1 MDSEIIDAVTGWD
14 SAPAERGYGGLRS
27 LADDGFTGAVVA
39 GMTWGFMLNGRLLG
53 VFDGTVDGF
62 EGESIE
68 AYRAPDPA
76 LPLLYAMRETGGDVR
91 AQYYTEETPLQ
102 DADGTLSA
110 GGFTGYV
117 ELSENV
123 LSGDY
128 YVVYHGGKS
137 MSAAFVGNSRRLITG
152 DEAFERA
159 SGEVGIYKVYDV
171 DLDLVDIPGGEP
183 DEEAAETAGVA
194 AGGVAPAGDE
204 AAEDAAED
212 ADAPTATDEPETTT
226 DADEDDAETPDIG
239 GVDDDADFVGDEPAA
254 ADEPEP
260 ADGEPAPAASA
271 DAAAGDAEPTEPS
284 TPDDGPTG
292 SEPDPSGPASEPQSS
307 ESAEATAPSASRSSQ
322 ADAESRS
329 PTTDGPVVVDAPQK
343 NGEPAAADEPS
354 AADDAT
360 GDDVFSAEAQWR
372 NARSIPSLDPRDAEG
387 ESVDGRP
394 GTPRSHQR
402 NTTHATHRRP
412 SRGGAAAES
421 RPSPEDQPTQRQS
434 QPAEQTSEEPAVD
447 PAEAES
453 LKQRVESLSSER
465 DRLES
470 ERDALRE
477 ERDEHRSR
485 AEELEGRVA
494 ELESE
499 VERLRRQLDEAGI
512 RSTDRSMSAD
522 EALRGTNLFV
532 RYARKGEATLEK
544 AHDGQASREEVT
556 ENLRLEH
563 HTTFDTEGLGID
575 GQPYEEFLHETPEY
589 GFAKWVVTDL
599 LYEIGETGNRSSL
612 AGVFDSIPKADRIE
626 LYGSV
631 SIPLGDGEAE
641 SRQFDIIVRD
651 QMGEPLFVANLNDS
665 RDPATRPMVTQLIK
679 DSKTVAD
686 AKETLGS
693 AFMVTK
699 SFFEPGALEAA
710 TEETGGGL
718 LSRSK
723 RKSFVKL
730 SRKQGYHLC
739 LVEARGGEFHLNVP
753 DL

>member
-14 SAPAERGYGGLRS
+14 SAPAERGHGGLRS

-53 VFDGTVDGF
+53 VFDGTVDDF
-62 EGESIE
+62 EGESFE
-68 AYRAPDPA
+68 AYRAPDSA

-159 SGEVGIYKVYDV
+159 SDEVGIYKVYDV
-171 DLDLVDIPGGEP
+171 DIDLVDIPGGDP
-183 DEEAAETAGVA
+183 DEEADETAGVA

-204 AAEDAAED
+204 EV
-212 ADAPTATDEPETTT
+212 
-226 DADEDDAETPDIG
+226 EDDAEG
-239 GVDDDADFVGDEPAA
+239 ADDPAA
-254 ADEPEP
+254 ADEPAAFET
-260 ADGEPAPAASA
+260 ADADDDTDKGEPVDDGSADEEPTPAVSA
-271 DAAAGDAEPTEPS
+271 DAAADDAEPSDSS
-284 TPDDGPTG
+284 TPDDGET
-292 SEPDPSGPASEPQSS
+292 EATPDPSAPPSGPQSPAQAEPTTPPAKRPAPE
-307 ESAEATAPSASRSSQ
+307 ES
-322 ADAESRS
+322 ESRS
-329 PTTDGPVVVDAPQK
+329 PTAEGSVVVDTPQK
-343 NGEPAAADEPS
+343 NGEQASPEPPAG
-354 AADDAT
+354 DDAT

-402 NTTHATHRRP
+402 NTKQATHHRP
-412 SRGGAAAES
+412 SRGGAGGGS
-421 RPSPEDQPTQRQS
+421 RPSPEDQPTQQQS
-434 QPAEQTSEEPAVD
+434 QPAEQTPEEPAVD

-453 LKQRVESLSSER
+453 LKQRVEALASER

-485 AEELEGRVA
+485 AEELEDRVA

-499 VERLRRQLDEAGI
+499 VERLRGQLDEAGI

-544 AHDGQASREEVT
+544 AHDGQASREEVV

-631 SIPLGDGEAE
+631 SIPLGDGESE

-679 DSKTVAD
+679 DSKSVAN

-693 AFMVTK
+693 AFVVTK

>member
-159 SGEVGIYKVYDV
+159 SDEVGIYKVYDV
-171 DLDLVDIPGGEP
+171 DIDLVDIPGGDP
-183 DEEAAETAGVA
+183 DEEADETAGVA
-194 AGGVAPAGDE
+194 AGGVAGGVAPTGDE
-204 AAEDAAED
+204 GAED
-212 ADAPTATDEPETTT
+212 ADAPTATDEPGATAT
-226 DADEDDAETPDIG
+226 ADEDGDETPE
-239 GVDDDADFVGDEPAA
+239 VDDGDGDLVG
-254 ADEPEP
+254 DEPEP
-260 ADGEPAPAASA
+260 ADEEPAPAASA
-271 DAAAGDAEPTEPS
+271 DAAASDAEPTEPS

-292 SEPDPSGPASEPQSS
+292 SESDPSEPASGLQSS
-307 ESAEATAPSASRSSQ
+307 ESTEATAPSASRSAQ

-329 PTTDGPVVVDAPQK
+329 PTAEGSVVVDAPQK
-343 NGEPAAADEPS
+343 NGEQTSPEPP

-421 RPSPEDQPTQRQS
+421 RPSSEDQPPQRRS
-434 QPAEQTSEEPAVD
+434 QPDEQTSEEPAVD
-447 PAEAES
+447 PVEAES
-453 LKQRVESLSSER
+453 LKQRVEALASER

-499 VERLRRQLDEAGI
+499 VERLRGQLDEAGI

-544 AHDGQASREEVT
+544 AHDGQASREEVV

-679 DSKTVAD
+679 DSKGVAN

>member
-53 VFDGTVDGF
+53 VFDGTVGGF

-159 SGEVGIYKVYDV
+159 SDEVGIYKVYDV

-183 DEEAAETAGVA
+183 DEETDDATGVA
-194 AGGVAPAGDE
+194 AGGVTPADDE
-204 AAEDAAED
+204 AAEDDAED
-212 ADAPTATDEPETTT
+212 ADAPTATDEPGATAVT
-226 DADEDDAETPDIG
+226 DEDGGETSE
-239 GVDDDADFVGDEPAA
+239 VDDTDGDLVGDEPTV

-260 ADGEPAPAASA
+260 GDEEPAPAASA
-271 DAAAGDAEPTEPS
+271 DAAADDAEATESSP
-284 TPDDGPTG
+284 PDDGVTG
-292 SEPDPSGPASEPQSS
+292 STPDPSGPTNGSQSS
-307 ESAEATAPSASRSSQ
+307 ESAEVAAPSASRSTQ

-329 PTTDGPVVVDAPQK
+329 PTADGPVVVDTPQE
-343 NGEPAAADEPS
+343 NPEPASPEPS

-412 SRGGAAAES
+412 SQGGATGES

-434 QPAEQTSEEPAVD
+434 QPAEQTPEEPAVD

-453 LKQRVESLSSER
+453 LKQRVEALASER

-485 AEELEGRVA
+485 AEELEDRVA

-499 VERLRRQLDEAGI
+499 AERLRGQLEEAGV
-512 RSTDRSMSAD
+512 RSTDRTMSAD

-544 AHDGQASREEVT
+544 AHDGQTSREEVV

-693 AFMVTK
+693 AFVVTK

-730 SRKQGYHLC
+730 SRKRGYHLC